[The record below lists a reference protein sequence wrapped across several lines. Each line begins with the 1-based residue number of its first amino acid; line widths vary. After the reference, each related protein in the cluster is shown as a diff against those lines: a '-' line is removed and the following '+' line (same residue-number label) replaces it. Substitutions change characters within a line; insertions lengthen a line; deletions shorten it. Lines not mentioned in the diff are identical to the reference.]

1 MEKHKE
7 TSSLLIKKR
16 LEEEIAVFMKLLPGS
31 SSEEMGMEREVSD
44 FVEKIKGADNQVKK
58 CLGWAIIGVF
68 GQMRIKKFS
77 NEELR
82 NLGNLF
88 LRLSLPRSILK
99 RCFDFIKVAPLEND
113 AKWKMLIA
121 FHRAGKLSPEDAKFV
136 LGFAVSRLENGDG
149 VEILNPLF
157 YKMKKGI
164 WIKSLTFLKMTL
176 SPELFKEVKKEL
188 EDFFEVKVN

>member
-1 MEKHKE
+1 MEERKE

-16 LEEEIAVFMKLLPGS
+16 LEEEIIAFMKPLPGL

-44 FVEKIKGADNQVKK
+44 FVEKIKGADNQTKK

-99 RCFDFIKVAPLEND
+99 RCFDFIKITSLEKE

-121 FHRAGKLSPEDAKFV
+121 FYRAGKLSPEDAKFV
-136 LGFAVSRLENGDG
+136 LGFAIARLKDGDG
-149 VEILNPLF
+149 AEILNPLF
-157 YKMKKGI
+157 YKMKKGMR
-164 WIKSLTFLKMTL
+164 IKSLACLKMAL

-188 EDFFEVKVN
+188 EDFFEIKI